1 MMRVGE
7 GTQDMSL
14 GAGAAGVRAKLVVL
28 DGPDEG
34 NEVPLDGTI
43 HVGADSSSD
52 LVLQDSTVSR
62 RHATFSSQGGR
73 VTVRDLGSRNGT
85 FVGETRIVEADVLLG
100 AVVRLG
106 ATPLGVYP
114 RWQLR
119 EVQPAAR
126 QRFGELTGE
135 SLSMREIFAV
145 LERAAPSNVTV
156 LVEGESGTGKELVA
170 RSIHSESTRRDAPF
184 VVFDCG
190 SVPHNLIESE
200 LFGHKRGAFSGA
212 VADRNGAFQQ
222 AHGGTI
228 FLDELGELPLDLQPR
243 LLRALE
249 SGQVR
254 RVGDDVMREVDV
266 RVVAATNRD
275 LHAEVRRGNFRADLL
290 YRLEVVKVR
299 MPPLRQRPEDIRGL
313 VQLLVRG
320 KFSPEDIAGE
330 NLQRLVGYSWPG
342 NVREL
347 RNVLERA
354 IALSTAPGEAAP
366 PSFDALVFN
375 LGPAAEGPAVLGMA
389 FPGVASH
396 LPYKIAKEQLLSS
409 FERAYVDALLDRHRG
424 NHSQAA
430 TAAELSRKHLYE
442 LLRRTRG
449 EPEAD
454 DSDSDD

>member
-1 MMRVGE
+1 MDVGE

-14 GAGAAGVRAKLVVL
+14 GAGAPGVRAKLVVL

-34 NEVPLDGTI
+34 MERPLDGTV
-43 HVGADSSSD
+43 HVGADPASD

-62 RHATFSSQGGR
+62 KHATFSSQGGR
-73 VTVRDLGSRNGT
+73 VVVRDLGSRNGT
-85 FVGETRIVEADVLLG
+85 FVGETRVVEAEVLLG

-126 QRFGELTGE
+126 NRFGELTGE
-135 SLSMREIFAV
+135 SVSMREIFAI
-145 LERAAPSNVTV
+145 LERAAPSNVTI

-170 RSIHSESTRRDAPF
+170 RSIHAESTRRDGPF

-190 SVPHNLIESE
+190 AVPHNLVESE

-212 VADRNGAFQQ
+212 VSDRNGAFQQ

-228 FLDELGELPLDLQPR
+228 FLDELGELPLELQPR
-243 LLRALE
+243 LLRVLE

-254 RVGDDVMREVDV
+254 RVGDDNMREVDV
-266 RVVAATNRD
+266 RIVAATNRD

-313 VQLLVRG
+313 VQVLVRG
-320 KFSPEDIAGE
+320 KFEPDDVTGP
-330 NLQRLVGYSWPG
+330 NLERLVAYSWPG

-354 IALSTAPGEAAP
+354 IALATAPGQAAAP
-366 PSFDALVFN
+366 FANLVFN

-396 LPYKIAKEQLLSS
+396 LPYKVAKEQLLSS
-409 FERAYVDALLDRHRG
+409 FERAYVDTLLERHRG
-424 NHSQAA
+424 NLTQAA
-430 TAAELSRKHLYE
+430 LAAELSRKHLYE

-449 EPEAD
+449 QELD
-454 DSDSDD
+454 DTDGED